1 MESPRLGEELAAL
14 DRVEVHQWPVTGGPV
29 EEKAGELFEGDGVE
43 LEVIELCD
51 GAEAPL
57 HAGGYLLMDAS
68 ILVAVKELKSCPK
81 AK

>member
-1 MESPRLGEELAAL
+1 MERG
-14 DRVEVHQWPVTGGPV
+14 EVHQWPVTGGPV
-29 EEKAGELFEGDGVE
+29 EEKAGELLEGDGVE

-57 HAGGYLLMDAS
+57 HAGGWLLMDAS
-68 ILVAVKELKSCPK
+68 RMEAVKKLKTCPK